1 MDSEHREKENKA
13 CNSKDVFFWYGGVF
27 LFFWGGEGGYLI
39 DVFWGA
45 WKG

>member
-13 CNSKDVFFWYGGVF
+13 CNSKDVFFWYGGLVF
-27 LFFWGGEGGYLI
+27 FGGVGGGYLI